1 MIPGSYD
8 KVAVPRRAGP
18 KSRRRNLLVGLGGP
32 EAETGAAA
40 VAEMA
45 AVAAFIG
52 HTAAAVGGIL
62 GIAAADL
69 PAVHFPQPIND
80 ETRAGQNGGAVR
92 QMHSA
97 QLLAGG
103 MPPVGRAPMTD
114 GRHVPG
120 GILP

>member
-8 KVAVPRRAGP
+8 KLAVPRRAGP
-18 KSRRRNLLVGLGGP
+18 KRRGCNLLVSLAGP
-32 EAETGAAA
+32 EAETDAVA

-45 AVAAFIG
+45 AVDAFIG

-97 QLLAGG
+97 QLLAGEL
-103 MPPVGRAPMTD
+103 PRVGRPA
-114 GRHVPG
+114 
-120 GILP
+120 